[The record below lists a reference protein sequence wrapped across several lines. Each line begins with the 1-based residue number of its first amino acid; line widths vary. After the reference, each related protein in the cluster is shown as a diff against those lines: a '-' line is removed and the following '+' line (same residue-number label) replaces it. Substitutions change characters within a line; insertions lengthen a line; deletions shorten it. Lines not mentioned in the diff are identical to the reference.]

1 MERSYGV
8 GARCMNFY
16 NEKKKKKV
24 TLKYVFYLLGTRA

>member
-16 NEKKKKKV
+16 NEKKKKKSDPQV
-24 TLKYVFYLLGTRA
+24 CFLSPGD

>member
-16 NEKKKKKV
+16 NEKKCDPQV
-24 TLKYVFYLLGTRA
+24 CFLSSGD

>member
-16 NEKKKKKV
+16 NEKKKKV
-24 TLKYVFYLLGTRA
+24 TLRYVFYLLGTRA